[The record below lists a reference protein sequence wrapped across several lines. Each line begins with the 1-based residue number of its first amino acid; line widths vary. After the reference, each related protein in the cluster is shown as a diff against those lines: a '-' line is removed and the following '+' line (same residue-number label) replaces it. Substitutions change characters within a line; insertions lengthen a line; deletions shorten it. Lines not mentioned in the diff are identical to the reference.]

1 MDKNQIDKEQD
12 LRYYLDDIN
21 YQLKHSYRQKNKLR
35 LTFRVY
41 TFFGLIVSI
50 IGIIYFVSSFFEF
63 QLSVSQRFALVLSGA
78 GLLLSLLA
86 KFYVEFSKEREKE
99 YEKRN
104 RELENI
110 SSFILN
116 WATLERATSHFFR
129 FNKIDNNKFAIGR
142 NLAILTEK
150 KVVTMREFLTLEK
163 ALDVRNRI
171 VHDKITS
178 GSEDLEKLSD
188 EVMRITD
195 KIIDH
200 SEKNT
205 MHNNV

>member
-1 MDKNQIDKEQD
+1 MEKNQLDKEQD

-41 TFFGLIVSI
+41 TFFGLIISI
-50 IGIIYFVSSFFEF
+50 IGIIYFISSFFEF
-63 QLSVSQRFALVLSGA
+63 QLSVSQRFALVMSGA

-86 KFYVEFSKEREKE
+86 KFYVEFTKEREKE

-110 SSFILN
+110 STFILN

-129 FNKIDNNKFAIGR
+129 FNKIENNKFAIGR

-205 MHNNV
+205 MHNTV

>member
-1 MDKNQIDKEQD
+1 M
-12 LRYYLDDIN
+12 
-21 YQLKHSYRQKNKLR
+21 
-35 LTFRVY
+35 
-41 TFFGLIVSI
+41 
-50 IGIIYFVSSFFEF
+50 
-63 QLSVSQRFALVLSGA
+63 SGA

-86 KFYVEFSKEREKE
+86 KFYVEFTKEREKE

-110 SSFILN
+110 STFILN

-129 FNKIDNNKFAIGR
+129 FNKIENNKFAIGR

-205 MHNNV
+205 MHNTV